1 MQPQKTNADPFEF
14 DHFHTLIL
22 CLCLNLEVPVNAKD
36 PSPLLLLVQLGA
48 SWLRTCVSYISN
60 TLQHISGSSS
70 VAFMSETGEGQIL
83 PPPPFFFSPYH
94 SWQNFQ
100 ELFKH
105 LFSLYLEAH
114 MFIQSTAAE
123 ALHIWDACV
132 HRKLWRLF
140 NRNPSENAAVGFFPW
155 GGLLAKSTPCLS
167 GQSNLSLVVPSNQ
180 GQTAAQHLINK

>member
-83 PPPPFFFSPYH
+83 PPPLFFFLPIILGRTSR
-94 SWQNFQ
+94 SCLNTCF
-100 ELFKH
+100 LFIWKH
-105 LFSLYLEAH
+105 TCSFKVLLQKRCIFEMLVFTESCDGSLTE
-114 MFIQSTAAE
+114 IQVKM
-123 ALHIWDACV
+123 LLLV
-132 HRKLWRLF
+132 
-140 NRNPSENAAVGFFPW
+140 FFLG

>member
-83 PPPPFFFSPYH
+83 PPPLFFFSPYH

-123 ALHIWDACV
+123 ALHI
-132 HRKLWRLF
+132 
-140 NRNPSENAAVGFFPW
+140 
-155 GGLLAKSTPCLS
+155 
-167 GQSNLSLVVPSNQ
+167 
-180 GQTAAQHLINK
+180 

>member
-83 PPPPFFFSPYH
+83 PPPLFFLPIILGRTSRSCLNTCF
-94 SWQNFQ
+94 
-100 ELFKH
+100 LFIWKH
-105 LFSLYLEAH
+105 TRSFKVLLQKRGIFEMHVFTESC
-114 MFIQSTAAE
+114 
-123 ALHIWDACV
+123 DG
-132 HRKLWRLF
+132 F

-155 GGLLAKSTPCLS
+155 GGGGVISQIYPLPLGPI
-167 GQSNLSLVVPSNQ
+167 QSQLGSSF
-180 GQTAAQHLINK
+180 